1 MAKISTIIQKDPE
14 LRDNL
19 KDARI
24 IVYVNACRGRE
35 YEELANLEFDSTIG
49 NIQTA
54 ETDNISKQLS
64 KEWNDISPGLSGR
77 AFIEGI
83 HRVGLGP
90 RFPEL
95 SQGMGN
101 YYGLPFGGL
110 PFGILLAD
118 GGRRTS
124 EEL

>member
-1 MAKISTIIQKDPE
+1 MVFIVIIAYFGCHGTNDQRGEYLNLLGKNIRTSRLAKISTIIQKDPE

-35 YEELANLEFDSTIG
+35 YEELADLEFDSSIG

-64 KEWNDISPGLSGR
+64 KEWGQT
-77 AFIEGI
+77 
-83 HRVGLGP
+83 V
-90 RFPEL
+90 
-95 SQGMGN
+95 SQ
-101 YYGLPFGGL
+101 
-110 PFGILLAD
+110 
-118 GGRRTS
+118 S
-124 EEL
+124 

>member
-1 MAKISTIIQKDPE
+1 MIIAYFGCHGTNDQRGEYLNLLGKNIRTSRLAKISTIIQKDPE

-35 YEELANLEFDSTIG
+35 YEELADLEFDSSIG

-64 KEWNDISPGLSGR
+64 KEWGQT
-77 AFIEGI
+77 
-83 HRVGLGP
+83 V
-90 RFPEL
+90 
-95 SQGMGN
+95 SQ
-101 YYGLPFGGL
+101 
-110 PFGILLAD
+110 
-118 GGRRTS
+118 S
-124 EEL
+124 

>member
-1 MAKISTIIQKDPE
+1 MNLLGKNIRTSRLAKISTIIQKDPE

-35 YEELANLEFDSTIG
+35 YEELADLEFDSSIG

-64 KEWNDISPGLSGR
+64 KEW
-77 AFIEGI
+77 I
-83 HRVGLGP
+83 HVINLRTLTTSVIVIQLGLGNFMDP
-90 RFPEL
+90 
-95 SQGMGN
+95 
-101 YYGLPFGGL
+101 
-110 PFGILLAD
+110 
-118 GGRRTS
+118 
-124 EEL
+124 